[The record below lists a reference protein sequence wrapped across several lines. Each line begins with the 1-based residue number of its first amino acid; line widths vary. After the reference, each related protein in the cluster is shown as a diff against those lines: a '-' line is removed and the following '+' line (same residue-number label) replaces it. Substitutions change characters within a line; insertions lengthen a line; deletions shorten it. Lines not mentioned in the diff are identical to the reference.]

1 MFITDAKRITL
12 PEIYVLTERLSRVPM
27 NSPTYDQ
34 QTSLALAMAVE
45 VTRDP
50 GSLRVLA
57 SFPLPPPLR
66 FAFQLSHQQI
76 DLLYAATVN
85 SSSRHNSGKPRRADT
100 PCSTAVMV
108 LILLVAPSPTLL
120 CIHLF

>member
-1 MFITDAKRITL
+1 
-12 PEIYVLTERLSRVPM
+12 M
-27 NSPTYDQ
+27 NSPTYDS

-57 SFPLPPPLR
+57 SPPLPPPLC

-76 DLLYAATVN
+76 NLLCAATVN

-100 PCSTAVMV
+100 PRNTAVMV
-108 LILLVAPSPTLL
+108 LILLAVPSPTLL